1 MTSLLPGSTIT
12 RPIMIRAR
20 KSILFPAVMHSSSLQ
35 MSRTSE
41 KEGIVKDERRFW
53 MTRFMIVLKSFC
65 DLFIRKVSDKIRSL
79 EKTII
84 PSEDMVPQPLSLL
97 FINHLILT
105 FSDMYVGFF

>member
-1 MTSLLPGSTIT
+1 
-12 RPIMIRAR
+12 
-20 KSILFPAVMHSSSLQ
+20 
-35 MSRTSE
+35 
-41 KEGIVKDERRFW
+41 

-79 EKTII
+79 EKPII

-97 FINHLILT
+97 FINYLILT